1 MPRDELPFSDPQE
14 DALDLVASCACGCG
28 ENIYFGD
35 EGIVRYD
42 GDYFVNGEHFANW
55 YGVERMDGIWS

>member
-1 MPRDELPFSDPQE
+1 
-14 DALDLVASCACGCG
+14 LVASCACGCG